1 MAFGVRRLVRWGTA
15 SWRSDPTIAAPADWA
30 GRVQCT
36 RSRPLPPRPHAANRT
51 CHKSSMYASVRS
63 LRIIHHTRTHF
74 FFWGGGGGR
83 DSRGRSMG
91 AEMPARHRHFPPL
104 NLRSLNMYIYIVR
117 LWWWDIPD
125 EEIYY
130 VQRSGRNYSP
140 PPRSLVLFFFPLSVS
155 ARYFNYTRGPS
166 LSLSLSQ

>member
-1 MAFGVRRLVRWGTA
+1 
-15 SWRSDPTIAAPADWA
+15 
-30 GRVQCT
+30 
-36 RSRPLPPRPHAANRT
+36 
-51 CHKSSMYASVRS
+51 
-63 LRIIHHTRTHF
+63 
-74 FFWGGGGGR
+74 
-83 DSRGRSMG
+83 MG

-140 PPRSLVLFFFPLSVS
+140 PPHSLVLFFFPLSVS